1 MDKNI
6 RKKDPLVI
14 GIISDTHGLLRPEA
28 VDALQGSD
36 MIIHAGDIG
45 RKNVLDGLGAIAPVI
60 AVRGNMDREDW
71 SYKFRMI
78 EVVELNK
85 FLLYMIHDLGR
96 LDLDPAVSHIKIV
109 VSGHSHRPSI
119 SRHKGVLYINPG
131 SAGPKR
137 FTLPVSVALLRIEG
151 ETFDAQIVELD
162 RNVSKK

>member
-1 MDKNI
+1 MH
-6 RKKDPLVI
+6 KDIQKEDNLLI

-28 VDALQGSD
+28 IDALNGSD

-45 RKNVLDGLGAIAPVI
+45 KEHVLDGLRAVAPVI

-71 SYKFRMI
+71 SYKFRMT
-78 EVVELNK
+78 EVVELSK
-85 FLLYMIHDLGR
+85 LLLYMIHDLGR
-96 LDLDPAVSHIKIV
+96 LDLDPAVSNIQIV

-151 ETFDAQIVELD
+151 EAVNARIVELAL
-162 RNVSKK
+162 